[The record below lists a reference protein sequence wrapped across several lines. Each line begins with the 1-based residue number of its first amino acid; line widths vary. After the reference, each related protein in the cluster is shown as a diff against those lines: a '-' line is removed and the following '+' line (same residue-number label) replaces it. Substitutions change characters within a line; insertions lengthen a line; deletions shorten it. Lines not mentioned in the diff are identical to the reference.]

1 MDNVFDPEFFPTP
14 EEVIEKMLAPYAAT
28 ISSATILEPS
38 AGNGAIL
45 DYLYNKGVPYTY
57 ETGRGQ
63 RLSDRIKV
71 DRTRLYAIERNEEL
85 RLILQGKK
93 YKVIASDFLTFVP
106 EHRFTLCAMN
116 PPFSVGVNHLL
127 HAWDILSGGDIVCLL
142 NAETVRN
149 PFTATRKRLAAIIE
163 QNGSVEFIGRAFR
176 HADNP
181 TDVEIAIVRLHKEAT
196 ENPFKIDI
204 QEFERDN
211 TPDFR
216 EMMQE
221 TDQVA
226 VNNQLDAYLR
236 CWSMTKAATE
246 NLLKAYSTFMF
257 YATAFL
263 ENKMKGHYGYRSYD
277 VVKNLFE
284 NLNELRYKY
293 GEGIDSFTSSNQQLA
308 SVYNTLID
316 ELKAKA
322 WNIIFAQ
329 IGLGK
334 YMTTGLEQKLNEFR
348 TAQGAMSLTKENIF
362 KLFQF
367 IMGNIKTIMDNCV
380 VDVYDL
386 FTKFYDGNTACDE
399 GWKTNKRYKCN
410 RKIILPY
417 ACETSYSGYYRSNYT
432 AHLDDIDKAMCWL
445 TGRKFETMN
454 NQSYDVCTRWRKA
467 DPDNSTV
474 ETVVNSIPVG
484 DQSWHDGAFFRV
496 KAFKKGTIHLLFKD
510 EALWAKFNVAVN
522 KGKNQIGEAE

>member
-1 MDNVFDPEFFPTP
+1 MNNVFDPEFFPTP

-149 PFTATRKRLAAIIE
+149 PFTAARKRLAAIIE
-163 QNGSVEFIGRAFR
+163 QNGSVEFIGRAFKN
-176 HADNP
+176 ADNP

-196 ENPFKIDI
+196 EDPFRIDI
-204 QEFERDN
+204 QEFQRDN
-211 TPDFR
+211 TPDFG

-221 TDQVA
+221 TDRVA
-226 VNNQLDAYLR
+226 INDKLDAYIR
-236 CWSMTKAATE
+236 CWDMTKAATV

-263 ENKMKGHYGYRSYD
+263 EKNGQDQYGYRGYD
-277 VVKNLFE
+277 LVENLFKA
-284 NLNELRYKY
+284 LNETRYKA
-293 GEGIDSFTSSNQQLA
+293 GDHTDSYTGSATHLST
-308 SVYNTLID
+308 VYNEFID
-316 ELKAKA
+316 QIKAKA
-322 WNIIFAQ
+322 WNTIFQQ
-329 IGLGK
+329 IGIGK
-334 YMTTGLEQKLNEFR
+334 YMTTGLEKKLDEFR
-348 TAQGAMSLTKENIF
+348 IAQSSMSLTKENIF

-367 IMGNIKTIMDNCV
+367 IMGNINTIMDNCV

-386 FTKFYDGNTACDE
+386 FTGFYEGNTACDE

-410 RKIILPY
+410 RKVILPS
-417 ACETSYSGYYRSNYT
+417 ACETSYSGYYRSSYS

-445 TGRKFETMN
+445 TGRSFDTMDDR
-454 NQSYDVCTRWRKA
+454 SFDTRSILRRA